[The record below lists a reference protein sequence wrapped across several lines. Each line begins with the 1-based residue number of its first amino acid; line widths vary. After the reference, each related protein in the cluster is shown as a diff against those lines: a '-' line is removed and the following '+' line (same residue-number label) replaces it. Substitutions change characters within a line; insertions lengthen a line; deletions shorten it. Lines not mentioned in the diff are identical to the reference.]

1 MMRRYGITYVMV
13 KGNETAESYI
23 ELRVNTE
30 VHNWGSKLIYLMNDI
45 AVLAGYECAGIER
58 MEELNDGQSIN

>member
-1 MMRRYGITYVMV
+1 MMRYYGITYVMV

-30 VHNWGSKLIYLMNDI
+30 VHDWGSKLIYLMNDI
-45 AVLAGYECAGIER
+45 AVLSGYECAWIER
-58 MEELNDGQSIN
+58 LEELNDARA